1 MSTKKAASASDPS
14 DWITQAE
21 AARLR
26 QVSRQAIAKLVG
38 SGRLR
43 VVSFGGR
50 SFVSRQEVLAFSA
63 LPPGRRK
70 VKAGDE

>member
-1 MSTKKAASASDPS
+1 MSTQKIEVPASSS

-38 SGRLR
+38 AGRLQAMT
-43 VVSFGGR
+43 FGGR
-50 SFVSRQEVLAFSA
+50 SFVSRREVLAFSA

-70 VKAGDE
+70 TEVGDE